1 MAKIDSAYAY
11 YASTYANKEVSRYD
25 SHKKSELRKIYNR
38 IIKTNKESP
47 LYKISNMSE
56 AKKYAIDIKES
67 SKAILNAVDSL
78 SDKYADSSD
87 SFQKKVAESSNED
100 AVGVRY
106 VGDGSENKGADG
118 FDIEVRQLAAP
129 QVNTG
134 SYLDSKALSFIPGS
148 YSFDI
153 NTNASSYEF
162 QFGVSTGETN
172 GEVQD
177 KLKRLINASGLGIE
191 ADIVHDDSGK
201 AALQLTSMQTGLS
214 ETEDSLFSVAPSANA
229 ESISMM
235 KQLGIDKVS
244 SPAHN
249 SDFSLNGTAHSSL
262 SNTFTIN
269 NAFELTLKKPTTDTG
284 AAAIGF
290 KTNSD
295 AVADNV
301 QTLVD
306 AYNKMI
312 DVADDYSMND
322 SADATRLLRDIS
334 SITKG
339 SQSKLSYI
347 GLMTDDD
354 GKLTI
359 DRDILAGALSP
370 DRADDTFN
378 TLTALK
384 DAIGDKANSVTVNP
398 MNYVQKVVVAYKN
411 PGHNFNTPYIS
422 SIYSGMML
430 DSYA

>member
-1 MAKIDSAYAY
+1 M
-11 YASTYANKEVSRYD
+11 
-25 SHKKSELRKIYNR
+25 
-38 IIKTNKESP
+38 
-47 LYKISNMSE
+47 
-56 AKKYAIDIKES
+56 
-67 SKAILNAVDSL
+67 
-78 SDKYADSSD
+78 
-87 SFQKKVAESSNED
+87 
-100 AVGVRY
+100 
-106 VGDGSENKGADG
+106 
-118 FDIEVRQLAAP
+118 
-129 QVNTG
+129 
-134 SYLDSKALSFIPGS
+134 
-148 YSFDI
+148 
-153 NTNASSYEF
+153 
-162 QFGVSTGETN
+162 STGETN

-201 AALQLTSMQTGLS
+201 AALQLKSMQTGLS
-214 ETEDSLFSVAPSANA
+214 ETEDFLFSVAPSANA

-269 NAFELTLKKPTTDTG
+269 NTFELTLKKPTTDTG

-312 DVADDYSMND
+312 DVANDFSMTD

-359 DRDILAGALSP
+359 DRDILAGALRP
-370 DRADDTFN
+370 NRADDTFN

>member
-1 MAKIDSAYAY
+1 M
-11 YASTYANKEVSRYD
+11 
-25 SHKKSELRKIYNR
+25 
-38 IIKTNKESP
+38 
-47 LYKISNMSE
+47 
-56 AKKYAIDIKES
+56 
-67 SKAILNAVDSL
+67 
-78 SDKYADSSD
+78 
-87 SFQKKVAESSNED
+87 
-100 AVGVRY
+100 
-106 VGDGSENKGADG
+106 
-118 FDIEVRQLAAP
+118 
-129 QVNTG
+129 
-134 SYLDSKALSFIPGS
+134 
-148 YSFDI
+148 
-153 NTNASSYEF
+153 
-162 QFGVSTGETN
+162 
-172 GEVQD
+172 
-177 KLKRLINASGLGIE
+177 
-191 ADIVHDDSGK
+191 
-201 AALQLTSMQTGLS
+201 
-214 ETEDSLFSVAPSANA
+214 
-229 ESISMM
+229 
-235 KQLGIDKVS
+235 
-244 SPAHN
+244 
-249 SDFSLNGTAHSSL
+249 

-269 NAFELTLKKPTTDTG
+269 NTFELTLKKPTTDTG

-290 KTNSD
+290 KANSD

-312 DVADDYSMND
+312 DVADDYSVND

-384 DAIGDKANSVTVNP
+384 DAIGDKAKSVTVNP

>member
-1 MAKIDSAYAY
+1 M
-11 YASTYANKEVSRYD
+11 
-25 SHKKSELRKIYNR
+25 
-38 IIKTNKESP
+38 
-47 LYKISNMSE
+47 
-56 AKKYAIDIKES
+56 
-67 SKAILNAVDSL
+67 
-78 SDKYADSSD
+78 
-87 SFQKKVAESSNED
+87 
-100 AVGVRY
+100 
-106 VGDGSENKGADG
+106 
-118 FDIEVRQLAAP
+118 
-129 QVNTG
+129 
-134 SYLDSKALSFIPGS
+134 
-148 YSFDI
+148 
-153 NTNASSYEF
+153 
-162 QFGVSTGETN
+162 STGETN

-269 NAFELTLKKPTTDTG
+269 NTFELTLKKPTTDTG

-290 KTNSD
+290 KANSD

-312 DVADDYSMND
+312 DVADDYSVND

-359 DRDILAGALSP
+359 DRDILAVRLVRQS
-370 DRADDTFN
+370 
-378 TLTALK
+378 
-384 DAIGDKANSVTVNP
+384 
-398 MNYVQKVVVAYKN
+398 
-411 PGHNFNTPYIS
+411 
-422 SIYSGMML
+422 
-430 DSYA
+430 

>member
-25 SHKKSELRKIYNR
+25 SHKKSDLRKIYNR

-78 SDKYADSSD
+78 SDKYAGSSD

-172 GEVQD
+172 GEVQ
-177 KLKRLINASGLGIE
+177 

-214 ETEDSLFSVAPSANA
+214 ETEDSLFSVAPSATA

-269 NAFELTLKKPTTDTG
+269 NTFELTLKKPTTDTG

-312 DVADDYSMND
+312 DVADNFSMTD
-322 SADATRLLRDIS
+322 SADATRLLRDIN

-359 DRDILAGALSP
+359 DRNILAGALRP

>member
-25 SHKKSELRKIYNR
+25 SHKKSDLRKIYNR

-78 SDKYADSSD
+78 SDKYAGSSD
-87 SFQKKVAESSNED
+87 SFQKKVAESSNAD

-269 NAFELTLKKPTTDTG
+269 NTFELTLKKPTTDTG

-312 DVADDYSMND
+312 DVADDYSMTD

-347 GLMTDDD
+347 GLITDDD

-359 DRDILAGALSP
+359 DRDILAGALRP
-370 DRADDTFN
+370 DRADDT
-378 TLTALK
+378 
-384 DAIGDKANSVTVNP
+384 
-398 MNYVQKVVVAYKN
+398 
-411 PGHNFNTPYIS
+411 
-422 SIYSGMML
+422 
-430 DSYA
+430 

>member
-1 MAKIDSAYAY
+1 M
-11 YASTYANKEVSRYD
+11 
-25 SHKKSELRKIYNR
+25 
-38 IIKTNKESP
+38 
-47 LYKISNMSE
+47 
-56 AKKYAIDIKES
+56 
-67 SKAILNAVDSL
+67 
-78 SDKYADSSD
+78 
-87 SFQKKVAESSNED
+87 
-100 AVGVRY
+100 
-106 VGDGSENKGADG
+106 
-118 FDIEVRQLAAP
+118 
-129 QVNTG
+129 
-134 SYLDSKALSFIPGS
+134 
-148 YSFDI
+148 
-153 NTNASSYEF
+153 
-162 QFGVSTGETN
+162 
-172 GEVQD
+172 
-177 KLKRLINASGLGIE
+177 
-191 ADIVHDDSGK
+191 
-201 AALQLTSMQTGLS
+201 
-214 ETEDSLFSVAPSANA
+214 
-229 ESISMM
+229 
-235 KQLGIDKVS
+235 
-244 SPAHN
+244 
-249 SDFSLNGTAHSSL
+249 

-269 NAFELTLKKPTTDTG
+269 NTFELTLKKPTTDTG

-312 DVADDYSMND
+312 DVADDYSMTD

-347 GLMTDDD
+347 GLITDDD

-359 DRDILAGALSP
+359 DRDILAGALRP

>member
-25 SHKKSELRKIYNR
+25 SHKKSDLRKIYNR

-78 SDKYADSSD
+78 SDKYAGSSD
-87 SFQKKVAESSNED
+87 SFQKKVAESSNAD

-106 VGDGSENKGADG
+106 VGDGSENTGADG

-191 ADIVHDDSGK
+191 ADIGK
-201 AALQLTSMQTGLS
+201 AALQLTSIQTGLS

-269 NAFELTLKKPTTDTG
+269 NTFELTLKKPTTDTG

-312 DVADDYSMND
+312 DVADDYSMTD

-347 GLMTDDD
+347 GLITDDD

-359 DRDILAGALSP
+359 DRDILAGALRP

>member
-25 SHKKSELRKIYNR
+25 SHKKSDLRKIYNR

-78 SDKYADSSD
+78 SDKYAGSSD

-118 FDIEVRQLAAP
+118 FDIDVRQLAAP
-129 QVNTG
+129 QIN
-134 SYLDSKALSFIPGS
+134 PGS

-269 NAFELTLKKPTTDTG
+269 NTFELTLKKPTTDTG

-312 DVADDYSMND
+312 DVADDYSVND

-334 SITKG
+334 SITKS